1 MGAVTI
7 TWRTIFLAKKYHFL
21 WLTCYCTKLF
31 FSECKFGM
39 MKDTR
44 AQWVALNFAVNTSSV
59 YPQGKIACG
68 AVNIEAP
75 GCRWNNTI
83 DCWIVITP
91 TIGNYIV
98 VPVQMLAVISET
110 FNFVWKISLQIHP
123 PRNSLSSRGRYD
135 IKLICNRE
143 GPSAPF

>member
-1 MGAVTI
+1 
-7 TWRTIFLAKKYHFL
+7 
-21 WLTCYCTKLF
+21 
-31 FSECKFGM
+31 

-59 YPQGKIACG
+59 YTQGKIACS

-75 GCRWNNTI
+75 GCVWNNTS

-98 VPVQMLAVISET
+98 VPVQMLAVHDISNVQ
-110 FNFVWKISLQIHP
+110 F
-123 PRNSLSSRGRYD
+123 
-135 IKLICNRE
+135 
-143 GPSAPF
+143 